1 MGYGIVQVFGKTYPV
16 YRTKKEDGDL
26 GYGVVNIQFKQNLS
40 K

>member
-16 YRTKKEDGDL
+16 YRTKKEDGDI
-26 GYGVVNIQFKQNLS
+26 GHGVVNIQFKQNLS